1 MSPLRLSVVSV
12 SATAG
17 GAEAHTVALGRGL
30 SRRGHEVR
38 LYGRCPGWTEQGLP
52 ATEVALGPKWSRS
65 TMALGVAR
73 VPLERRQVADI
84 PAPSVFYAQFKREQT
99 ALTTP
104 LSRKA
109 PVVWTEHGR
118 WMGGAVGGLLLRW
131 YGAAAQRVARVVCV
145 SGAVADDVRR
155 VVAPEKVVVI
165 PNAIDTSAFAAS
177 AQQREDARRRL
188 LPPEFLD
195 RTVAVLASRLHPA
208 KRHDRAVA
216 AVLATG
222 TPLVVVGDGPDRARL
237 EALARGS
244 TDVMFVGHQDDV
256 RDWLRAADVYLYCG
270 AETDGAPTA
279 VLEAA
284 ASRLGIIGFHGDPGT
299 DLVSKCGGI
308 VAAGPRELTAD
319 LIAAAAANAGDGA
332 AYVQS
337 HHSREAWLD
346 AYEAVFRECAA

>member
-12 SATAG
+12 SSTAG
-17 GAEAHTVALGRGL
+17 GAEAHTVALGTGL
-30 SRRGHEVR
+30 SRRGHDLR
-38 LYGRCPGWTEQGLP
+38 LYGQCPGWTEQGLP
-52 ATEVALGPKWSRS
+52 ATDVGLGPKWSRS
-65 TMALGVAR
+65 TMALGLAR
-73 VPLERRQVADI
+73 VPVERRRISGV
-84 PAPSVFYAQFKREQT
+84 PAPSVFYAQFKREQA

-118 WMGGAVGGLLLRW
+118 WMGGVVGRLLLRS

-155 VVAPEKVVVI
+155 VVAPTKVLVV
-165 PNAIDTSAFAAS
+165 PNAIDTSAFTAS
-177 AQQREDARRRL
+177 AQQRADARARL

-216 AVLATG
+216 AALATG
-222 TPLVVVGDGPDRARL
+222 TPLIVIGDGPDRARL

-244 TDVMFVGHQDDV
+244 AGVLFVGRRDDV

-284 ASRLGIIGFHGDPGT
+284 ASGLGIIGFHGDPGT
-299 DLVSKCGGI
+299 DLVVKCGGTI
-308 VAAGPRELTAD
+308 AAGPHDVTAD
-319 LIAAAAANAGDGA
+319 VIAAAAANAGEGA
-332 AYVQS
+332 SYVRA